1 MLFFKAVANVR
12 IKIAGTIAINPLGIH
27 SIDSLNVTGAKV
39 TKNIMVVPVDNTLLY
54 IEQIYQTKTNESN
67 IPILKKIIVASG
79 NKVAIGDN
87 LKSAIE
93 NLVSQ
98 DATSI
103 DTFSTDDVDSLIKS
117 IIKANDNLSESMNSK
132 DWELMGG
139 DVKKL
144 QELIDMLKKETE
156 NEEKLKE
163 NKNQNVVNEISN
175 MVNNN

>member
-1 MLFFKAVANVR
+1 M
-12 IKIAGTIAINPLGIH
+12 
-27 SIDSLNVTGAKV
+27 
-39 TKNIMVVPVDNTLLY
+39 
-54 IEQIYQTKTNESN
+54 
-67 IPILKKIIVASG
+67 
-79 NKVAIGDN
+79 
-87 LKSAIE
+87 
-93 NLVSQ
+93 
-98 DATSI
+98 
-103 DTFSTDDVDSLIKS
+103 IKS

>member
-1 MLFFKAVANVR
+1 M
-12 IKIAGTIAINPLGIH
+12 
-27 SIDSLNVTGAKV
+27 
-39 TKNIMVVPVDNTLLY
+39 
-54 IEQIYQTKTNESN
+54 
-67 IPILKKIIVASG
+67 
-79 NKVAIGDN
+79 
-87 LKSAIE
+87 
-93 NLVSQ
+93 VSQ

-103 DTFSTDDVDSLIKS
+103 DTFSTDDIDSLIKS

>member
-1 MLFFKAVANVR
+1 
-12 IKIAGTIAINPLGIH
+12 
-27 SIDSLNVTGAKV
+27 
-39 TKNIMVVPVDNTLLY
+39 MVVPVDNTLLY